1 MKLVCFDRKFYDF
14 VCFVGV
20 FRFKL
25 SEIKPGNTY
34 LRSTDPTR
42 RIDRSSPEIDRSTS
56 PGSTDLLH
64 GSTALHNQ
72 DRPISYMDRPFCFFR
87 IDRSLPD
94 RDTCLKII

>member
-1 MKLVCFDRKFYDF
+1 M
-14 VCFVGV
+14 GV

-34 LRSTDPTR
+34 LRSTDPYV
-42 RIDRSSPEIDRSTS
+42 S
-56 PGSTDLLH
+56 
-64 GSTALHNQ
+64 